1 MDTMLQTPEQGEQS
15 FQELINY
22 HKSVVIFLRHPG

>member
-1 MDTMLQTPEQGEQS
+1 MDTMLQTPEQEEQS

-22 HKSVVIFLRHPG
+22 QKSVVIFLRHPG